1 MADKSGKAV
10 GLDRLAGRL
19 AVVTGGSGGIGGAV
33 CQLFAREGASV
44 VVVDINEGKG
54 QEMAASLPNMG
65 SQQHRFYKTDVA
77 SSKSVNE
84 MVTSLRK
91 DYTCAPSVVV
101 TCAGVA
107 IPSYFLD
114 MDEATYDKVTNI
126 NQKGTFLVAQAMA
139 RLMVEDKVKNGSIVT
154 MGSICGR
161 VGQHE
166 FTHYSGTKG
175 AVVSM
180 TRGIAKELAEYGIR
194 CNVVVPTIID
204 TDIVDKSYE
213 QERLEYVQEKTLLK
227 RAGKPS
233 EVANLCLFLASEESS
248 YMTGQVVDIT
258 GGQ

>member
-1 MADKSGKAV
+1 MAEKTGEAV
-10 GLDRLAGRL
+10 GLGRLTGRL
-19 AVVTGGSGGIGGAV
+19 AVVTGGSGGLGGAV

-44 VVVDINEGKG
+44 VAVDINEDKG
-54 QEMAASLPNMG
+54 QEIVAALPNMG
-65 SQQHRFYKTDVA
+65 SQQHRFYRTDV
-77 SSKSVNE
+77 SSSTSVNQ
-84 MVTSLRK
+84 MVASLRA
-91 DYTCAPSVVV
+91 DYQSAPSVVV

-126 NQKGTFLVAQAMA
+126 NQKGTFLVVQAMT

-180 TRGIAKELAEYGIR
+180 TKGIAKELAQYGIR

-204 TDIVDKSYE
+204 TNIVDKSYD
-213 QERLEYVQEKTLLK
+213 QERLEYVQEKTFLK

-233 EVANLCLFLASEESS
+233 EVANLCLFLATEESS
-248 YMTGQVVDIT
+248 YMTGQVVEIT

>member
-1 MADKSGKAV
+1 MADKSGEAV
-10 GLDRLAGRL
+10 GLGRL
-19 AVVTGGSGGIGGAV
+19 TGRIAVVTGGSGGIGGAI

-44 VVVDINEGKG
+44 AVVGTNEDKG
-54 QEMAASLPNMG
+54 QEMVASLPNMG
-65 SQQHRFYKTDVA
+65 SQQHRFYKTDVT
-77 SSKSVNE
+77 SSKSINA
-84 MVTSLRK
+84 MATALK
-91 DYTCAPSVVV
+91 TDYPSAPSVVV

-107 IPSYFLD
+107 IPSCFLD
-114 MDEATYDKVTNI
+114 MDEETYDKTTNV

-139 RLMVEDKVKNGSIVT
+139 RLMVEDKVKNGSIIT

-161 VGQHE
+161 VGQDN

-194 CNVVVPTIID
+194 CNVVVPTVIE
-204 TDIVDKSYE
+204 TNIVDKSLE
-213 QERLEYVQEKTLLK
+213 KARAEYVEQKTFLK

-233 EVANLCLFLASEESS
+233 EVANLCLFLASDESS